1 MTTLSLE
8 STVSHYK
15 IKSLIARGGM
25 GEVYKA
31 VDLQLGRVVALK
43 TILPARATDPNIYH
57 RFLREAR
64 AASILA
70 HPSICTI
77 YEIGEAGDLTFIAM
91 QYLEGKTI
99 ENLIA
104 QGPMRIESALGYA
117 LDVAEALEEA
127 HRHGVVHR
135 DIKPSNIIVNERN
148 TAVVLDFGLAKQ
160 VTFAG
165 GMNDELPTQMQL
177 TASATLVGTGPYMAP
192 EQILGEPPDGRSDIF
207 SFGVTLYEMLGGIRP
222 FEGLTTVDVLHSI
235 LHDEPKPLARVR
247 PEVDQ
252 GLAAIISKML
262 AKKPDARYQTAREFS
277 DELLNYIYKKGYA
290 VRGSSGSRRDDNAS
304 SLRRTAIQLQ
314 GSASTKATEVGSRWR
329 LPLGL
334 LFAIALL
341 AGLWW
346 FISQPRGGPDQNLP
360 SSLRYVQLV
369 NWKSEPG
376 ELHSDA
382 VFSRDGR
389 IIAFSSRRGKFRD
402 IWIKQTK
409 MGDPNQVTKGEWNS
423 WNPIWSPDN
432 QQIAFLS
439 KRGNQSGIWRMPAL
453 GGTPVLVGGAMAGNV
468 RLKYWSLD
476 GRTIYY
482 ELTPNL
488 FSLDLATG
496 KATQITND
504 SHADQTSYSI
514 SPDEARVAF
523 VDLRNGQK
531 DLWVRPIRE
540 GSPIQ
545 VTNDSFED
553 RSPIWHPDGQR
564 IIYSSIRD
572 GVYQICVAFVDGRP
586 PIQLT
591 SGESDKF
598 LLDVS
603 FDGSSI
609 LHAASN
615 EESDIWSVTVNAEE
629 TEVTA
634 EPGAELWP
642 AISPDGNTI
651 AYQSVNNPAQTRK
664 LRDSVI
670 LTRPTGRE
678 GQKVQLAV
686 GGVNPTSA
694 PDGTTV
700 AFVRWS
706 DNMWNVWT
714 VRATGGDEKQLTKR
728 GVFEGSTVLP
738 YNRVG
743 TRFYSWSP
751 DGSKITYL
759 SQGDTEAGL
768 WVISTDG
775 SHDTAITSN
784 LKQSLYGPM
793 WSPDG
798 KQVAFVA
805 AENQPGDRSWGIW
818 LADLNSRKQHVV
830 LKHSSAMS
838 LLGWLGGA
846 EELLVATSETQGIIE
861 ANPIDV
867 RLISVPNKGGA
878 GKPIATLNSAYLHNI
893 QLSPNGQS
901 VAFASRQDGK
911 DNIWLTSAKG
921 GEARKLTS
929 NTDPRLYFSSM
940 AFSPDGQKIYFGKQ
954 SSSTLISMIEN
965 FK

>member
-1 MTTLSLE
+1 MTTLSPE

-104 QGPMRIESALGYA
+104 QGTIRVESALGYA

-135 DIKPSNIIVNERN
+135 DIKPSNVIVNERN

-165 GMNDELPTQMQL
+165 GMNDELPTQLQL
-177 TASATLVGTGPYMAP
+177 TSSATLVGTGPYMAP
-192 EQILGEPPDGRSDIF
+192 EQILGEPLDGRSDIF
-207 SFGVTLYEMLGGIRP
+207 SFGVALYEMLAGTRP
-222 FEGLTTVDVLHSI
+222 FDGVTTVDVLHSI
-235 LHDEPKPLARVR
+235 LHDEPKPLSRLR
-247 PEVDQ
+247 PEVDPE
-252 GLAAIISKML
+252 LAAIIGKML
-262 AKKPDARYQTAREFS
+262 AKKPDARHQTAREFS
-277 DELLNYIYKKGYA
+277 DELLSYIHAKGYA

-304 SLRRTAIQLQ
+304 SLRRTATQLQ
-314 GSASTKATEVGSRWR
+314 GSASTKTTEVDSRWR
-329 LPLGL
+329 LLVAL
-334 LFAIALL
+334 LFVIALV
-341 AGLWW
+341 ASVWW
-346 FISQPRGGPDQNLP
+346 FWERPDGGTDQNQP

-389 IIAFSSRRGKFRD
+389 MIAFSSRRGKFRD

-423 WNPIWSPDN
+423 WNPIWSPDS

-453 GGTPVLVGGAMAGNV
+453 GGAPVLVGGSTAGNV
-468 RLKYWSLD
+468 RLKYWSRD
-476 GRTIYY
+476 GKNIYY
-482 ELTPNL
+482 ELTSNL

-504 SHADQTSYSI
+504 SQPADQTSYSI
-514 SPDEARVAF
+514 SPAEDRIAF
-523 VDLRNGQK
+523 VGLKNGQK
-531 DLWVRPIRE
+531 DLWVRPLR
-540 GSPIQ
+540 GGPPIQ

-564 IIYSSIRD
+564 MIYSSIRD

-591 SGESDKF
+591 SGENDKF

-609 LHAASN
+609 LHAATN
-615 EESDIWSVTVNAEE
+615 EESDIWSITVNAEE
-629 TEVTA
+629 AEVTS

-642 AISPDGNTI
+642 FVFPDGNTI

-670 LTRPTGRE
+670 LTRPTATE
-678 GQKVQLAV
+678 GQKLQLAV
-686 GGVNPTSA
+686 GGVNPMSS

-714 VRATGGDEKQLTKR
+714 VRATGGDERQLTKR
-728 GVFEGSTVLP
+728 GVFLGSTVLP

-743 TRFYSWSP
+743 TGFYSWSP

-759 SQGDTEAGL
+759 SQAGNEAGL
-768 WVISTDG
+768 CSISTDG
-775 SHDTAITSN
+775 SQDTTITSN
-784 LKQSLYGPM
+784 LQQSLYGPM
-793 WSPDG
+793 WSSDG
-798 KQVAFVA
+798 NRIAFVA
-805 AENQPGDRSWGIW
+805 AGNQPGDRSWSISI
-818 LADLNSRKQHVV
+818 ADLNSRKQHAVFE
-830 LKHSSAMS
+830 HSSAMS
-838 LLGWLGGA
+838 LLGWLG
-846 EELLVATSETQGIIE
+846 ETDELLVATSESQGITE
-861 ANPIDV
+861 TNPIDISLV
-867 RLISVPNKGGA
+867 SVPKIGTA
-878 GKPIATLNSAYLHNI
+878 KPVATLNSAYLYNM
-893 QLSPNGQS
+893 QLSPNGKS

-911 DNIWLTSAKG
+911 DNIWLIPARG

-940 AFSPDGQKIYFGKQ
+940 VFSPDGQKIYFGKQ

>member
-1 MTTLSLE
+1 
-8 STVSHYK
+8 
-15 IKSLIARGGM
+15 M

-91 QYLEGKTI
+91 QYLEGTTI
-99 ENLIA
+99 ENLIT
-104 QGPMRIESALGYA
+104 QGPMRIETALGYA

-127 HRHGVVHR
+127 HRHGVIHR

-165 GMNDELPTQMQL
+165 GMNDELPTQLQL
-177 TASATLVGTGPYMAP
+177 TSSATLVGTGPYMAP

-207 SFGVTLYEMLGGIRP
+207 SFGVTLYEMLAGSRP
-222 FEGLTTVDVLHSI
+222 FAGLTTVDVLHSI
-235 LHDEPKPLARVR
+235 LHDEPKPLNTLR
-247 PEVDQ
+247 PDLDAD
-252 GLAAIISKML
+252 LAVIVGKML
-262 AKKPDARYQTAREFS
+262 TKNPESRYQSAREFN
-277 DELLNYIYKKGYA
+277 DELLNYIHTKGYA
-290 VRGSSGSRRDDNAS
+290 VRGASGSRRDGNANAF
-304 SLRRTAIQLQ
+304 LRTAAQPQ
-314 GSASTKATEVGSRWR
+314 AVSTKETDFGSRWR
-329 LPLGL
+329 LPVALM
-334 LFAIALL
+334 FVIALL
-341 AGLWW
+341 ASLWW
-346 FISQPRGGPDQNLP
+346 FLASPDGSPDQNQS

-389 IIAFSSRRGKFRD
+389 MIAFSSRRGKFRD

-423 WNPIWSPDN
+423 WNPIWSPDS

-453 GGTPVLVGGAMAGNV
+453 GGTPVLVGGSTDGNV
-468 RLKYWSLD
+468 RLKSWSRD
-476 GRTIYY
+476 GGTIYY

-488 FSLDLATG
+488 FSLDLASG
-496 KATQITND
+496 KATQLTNHQG
-504 SHADQTSYSI
+504 SQHAGQPSYSI
-514 SPDEARVAF
+514 SPAEDRVAF

-531 DLWVRPIRE
+531 DLWVRPLRE

-564 IIYSSIRD
+564 MIYSSIRD

-603 FDGSSI
+603 FDGRSI

-629 TEVTA
+629 AEVTA

-642 AISPDGNTI
+642 AISSDGKKVV
-651 AYQSVNNPAQTRK
+651 YQSVNNPAQTRK

-670 LTRPTGRE
+670 LTRPTGRD

-686 GGVNPTSA
+686 GGVNPTSS

-714 VRATGGDEKQLTKR
+714 AWATSGGERQLTKR

-743 TRFYSWSP
+743 IRFYSWSP

-759 SQGDTEAGL
+759 SQEEKEAGL
-768 WVISTDG
+768 WVISIDG
-775 SHDTAITSN
+775 SHDTAISSN

-798 KQVAFVA
+798 NQVGFVA
-805 AENQPGDRSWGIW
+805 AENQPGDRLWSVW
-818 LADLNSRKQHVV
+818 LADLNSRKQHMV
-830 LKHSSAMS
+830 LEHFSALS

-846 EELLVATSETQGIIE
+846 GELLVATSEARGMTE

-867 RLISVPNKGGA
+867 SLVSVPSRGGTA
-878 GKPIATLNSAYLHNI
+878 KRLATLNSAYLYNM

-911 DNIWLTSAKG
+911 DNIWLISAKG